1 MRTRF
6 TLLSTAAA
14 VLLLAMPAL
23 AQQQQSRDLT
33 PQDRSFVRDAATG
46 GKAEVELG
54 KLAEQNAQSEQV
66 KKFGQKMVQ
75 DHSAA
80 NQKLEGVARMKGIE
94 LPQQLDAEHQ
104 QALDRLSKM
113 RGAEFDRTYMQ
124 DMVKD
129 HNKDVNEFRKE
140 AQSGKDPDIRE
151 FARQTLPTLQQHD
164 QMAKNVNGSLTE
176 TGSSRQQR

>member
-1 MRTRF
+1 MRTRYA
-6 TLLSTAAA
+6 LISTAAA
-14 VLLLAMPAL
+14 ILLAMPAL
-23 AQQQQSRDLT
+23 AQQPSRDLS
-33 PQDRSFVRDAATG
+33 PQDRSFVQNAAIG
-46 GKAEVELG
+46 GKAEVQLG

-66 KKFGQKMVQ
+66 KRFGQKMVQ

-80 NQKLEGVARMKGIE
+80 NQKLEAIAKMKGIE
-94 LPQQLDAEHQ
+94 LPQRLDAENQ

-113 RGAEFDRTYMQ
+113 RGAEFDRAYMQ

-129 HNKDVNEFRKE
+129 HNKDVNEFRKQ
-140 AQSGKDPDIRE
+140 AQGGKDPDVRE

-176 TGSSRQQR
+176 TGSSRQR

>member
-1 MRTRF
+1 MRTRL

-14 VLLLAMPAL
+14 ALLLAMPAL
-23 AQQQQSRDLT
+23 AQQQSRDLSAE
-33 PQDRSFVRDAATG
+33 DRSFVQNAAIG

-54 KLAEQNAQSEQV
+54 KLAEQNAQSQQV
-66 KKFGQKMVQ
+66 KQFGQKMVQ

-80 NQKLEGVARMKGIE
+80 NQKLEGIAKMKGVE

-104 QALDRLSKM
+104 QAMGRLSKM
-113 RGAEFDRTYMQ
+113 RGAEFDHAYMQ

-140 AQSGKDPDIRE
+140 AQSGKDPDVRE
-151 FARQTLPTLQQHD
+151 FARQTLPILQQHD
-164 QMAKNVNGSLTE
+164 QLAKNVNGSLTE

>member
-1 MRTRF
+1 MRTHF

-14 VLLLAMPAL
+14 ALLLAMPAL
-23 AQQQQSRDLT
+23 AQQQSRDLS
-33 PQDRSFVRDAATG
+33 PEDRSFVQNAAIG
-46 GKAEVELG
+46 GKAEVQLG

-80 NQKLEGVARMKGIE
+80 NQKLEGVAKMKGIE
-94 LPQQLDAEHQ
+94 LPQQLDAENQ
-104 QALDRLSKM
+104 RALDRLSKM
-113 RGAEFDRTYMQ
+113 RGAEFDRAYMQ

-140 AQSGKDPDIRE
+140 AQNGKDPDIRE